1 MIPKN
6 KHAAEK
12 PPRASNDHPY
22 KTMRTKIN
30 PRLLTASIITCA
42 ALLVPMPARLS
53 AETEI
58 TPFKTIRLLTLDEAQ
73 LISDAAVARAAKDK
87 WDVAIV
93 IVDAGGHLVS
103 LRRMDG
109 TQVGSIDIAIRKAV
123 SAVEFKRPTKDLQD
137 LIAKDG
143 LTFVLSLPNVTA
155 VEGGLPILHNG
166 HVIGAIG
173 ISGATASQD
182 GIIAA
187 AGLENFR

>member
-1 MIPKN
+1 MTTKTTIRVLTT
-6 KHAAEK
+6 AIIACAILLGTA
-12 PPRASNDHPY
+12 PP
-22 KTMRTKIN
+22 
-30 PRLLTASIITCA
+30 
-42 ALLVPMPARLS
+42 RLS
-53 AETEI
+53 AENEI
-58 TPFKTIRLLTLDEAQ
+58 ASFKTVRLLTLDDAQ
-73 LISDAAVARAAKDK
+73 RISDAAMARAAKDK

-109 TQVGSIDIAIRKAV
+109 TQLGSIDIATRKAI
-123 SAVEFKRPTKDLQD
+123 SAVEFKRPTKALQD
-137 LIAKDG
+137 LIAEDG

-173 ISGATASQD
+173 ISGATAAQD

-187 AGLENFR
+187 AGLQNFR

>member
-1 MIPKN
+1 MITKMNAPYLTTII
-6 KHAAEK
+6 AAC
-12 PPRASNDHPY
+12 AV
-22 KTMRTKIN
+22 
-30 PRLLTASIITCA
+30 LLG
-42 ALLVPMPARLS
+42 PMPARLS
-53 AETEI
+53 AEDEKSSFPTLH
-58 TPFKTIRLLTLDEAQ
+58 LLTLYDAQ
-73 LISDAAVARAAKDK
+73 RISNAAMVRAAKDK

-109 TQVGSIDIAIRKAV
+109 TQLGSIDIAIRKAV

-173 ISGATASQD
+173 ISGATAAQD

-187 AGLENFR
+187 ASLENFQ

>member
-1 MIPKN
+1 MITKM
-6 KHAAEK
+6 
-12 PPRASNDHPY
+12 
-22 KTMRTKIN
+22 KTRFLTTTIIACAV
-30 PRLLTASIITCA
+30 LLGQITN
-42 ALLVPMPARLS
+42 RLS
-53 AETEI
+53 AENEKASFQTV
-58 TPFKTIRLLTLDEAQ
+58 RLLTLEDAQ
-73 LISDAAVARAAKDK
+73 RISDAAMARAAKDK

-93 IVDAGGHLVS
+93 IVDAGGHLIS

-109 TQVGSIDIAIRKAV
+109 TQLGSIDIATRKAV

-166 HVIGAIG
+166 QVIGAIG
-173 ISGATASQD
+173 ISGATAAQD

-187 AGLENFR
+187 AGLAVFR

>member
-1 MIPKN
+1 MTT
-6 KHAAEK
+6 
-12 PPRASNDHPY
+12 
-22 KTMRTKIN
+22 KTNNRI
-30 PRLLTASIITCA
+30 LTTAIITCVVLLGTISPRLTAENEKA
-42 ALLVPMPARLS
+42 A
-53 AETEI
+53 
-58 TPFKTIRLLTLDEAQ
+58 FQTIRLLTLDDAQ
-73 LISDAAVARAAKDK
+73 RISDAAMARAGKDK

-93 IVDAGGHLVS
+93 IVDAGGHLIS

-123 SAVEFKRPTKDLQD
+123 AAVEFKRPTKALQD

-166 HVIGAIG
+166 QVIGAIG
-173 ISGATASQD
+173 ISGATAAQD